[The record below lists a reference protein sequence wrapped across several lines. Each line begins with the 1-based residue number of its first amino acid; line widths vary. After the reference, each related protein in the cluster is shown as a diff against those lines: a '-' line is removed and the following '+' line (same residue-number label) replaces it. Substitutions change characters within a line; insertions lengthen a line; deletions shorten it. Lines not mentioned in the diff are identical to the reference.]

1 MGGKKIENLEILR
14 EHNFPVP
21 EFFVVDRDTDI
32 DAIKIPW
39 NRCAVR
45 SAACVE
51 DGAAQSFAGQFD
63 TFLNVSAHEV
73 TDRIRQCFASTQRQS
88 VREYAERQG
97 IELTGIDMQV
107 IVQKM
112 INSRYSGVCFTAN
125 PQGLL
130 NEMVIVVGR
139 GTGDNVVEDKTKAT
153 TYYYHVTD
161 RVYYYEGEEDF
172 LCRDMLER
180 LVKLAE
186 DMQPLLGEL
195 LDIEFAVSEDEIY
208 ILQARNITTL
218 RQDTPLILDNSNIV
232 ESYPGLS
239 LPLTCSFVNT
249 VYSGIFKSISRRV
262 LKNERE
268 LAKYENVFSNM
279 VGAVNGRLYYKIS
292 NWYTIIKFLPMN
304 KKIIP
309 IWQEMLGVKTK
320 SYDRQPVKL
329 PALVRAKTYWNVI
342 VEMLC
347 VPKNMR
353 KLNRDFAGINES
365 FYSRW
370 HDEITP
376 GEALALYRELQE
388 TLLSCWDITLLND
401 VYSFV
406 FTALVK
412 KRLGERG
419 NQVIS
424 GISNIES
431 MKPVRELLRLAWEKD
446 RVSEEQYSQRFEVYI
461 REYGDRNLE
470 ELKLE
475 SRTFRSNPE
484 LLEEQIAL
492 YREDPE
498 RLDEMYHRIQEEA
511 KNAQRSVRLKGLNRF
526 FAAQAARGIA
536 NREISRLNRSR
547 IFGMVRSIF
556 SGLGEE
562 FARTGLIETP
572 DDVFWMT
579 TDEVFAAAEQYFPVG
594 TSRSFDSGRCS
605 ASPDKEQ
612 LRAVISGRK
621 AEYELYACLPAYQRL
636 VFAGKEFDK
645 HHRSINSHKLRLKR
659 EELTGTPCSDGIA
672 EGEVLVVTDVTQ
684 VKNYKDKILV
694 TRMTDPGW
702 VFLLVC
708 ARGIIS
714 EKGSLLSHTAIIS
727 RELKLPSIVG
737 VEKLTDTLQTG
748 DVVRMNGSTGQ
759 IWIVKRNED
768 EMRQI

>member
-14 EHNFPVP
+14 EHGFPVP
-21 EFFVVDRDTDI
+21 EFFVVDRDADLDTI
-32 DAIKIPW
+32 EIPW
-39 NRCAVR
+39 DRCAVR

-51 DGAAQSFAGQFD
+51 DGEAQSFAGQFD
-63 TFLNVSAHEV
+63 TYLNVSANEAS
-73 TDRIRQCFASTQRQS
+73 DRIRQCFASTQKQS

-97 IELTGIDMQV
+97 MDLTGIDMQV

-112 INSRYSGVCFTAN
+112 IDPRYSGVCFTAN

-180 LVKLAE
+180 LVKLAA

-195 LDIEFAVSEDEIY
+195 LDIEFAVAADEIY

-249 VYSGIFKSISRRV
+249 VYSGIFRSISRRV

-279 VGAVNGRLYYKIS
+279 VGAVNGRMYYKIS

-353 KLNRDFAGINES
+353 KLNSDFAGINEN
-365 FYSRW
+365 FYLRW

-376 GEALALYRELQE
+376 GEALGLYRELQE
-388 TLLSCWDITLLND
+388 RLLSCWDITLLND
-401 VYSFV
+401 VYAFV

-419 NQVIS
+419 NRVIS

-446 RVSEEQYSQRFEVYI
+446 RISEEQYRQQFEAYI

-484 LLEEQIAL
+484 LLKEQVAL
-492 YREDPE
+492 YHEDTE
-498 RLDEMYHRIQEEA
+498 RLAEMYHRLQDEVQTPPEA
-511 KNAQRSVRLKGLNRF
+511 SRLRGLNKF
-526 FAAQAARGIA
+526 LAAKAAEGIA

-547 IFGMVRSIF
+547 IFGMVRLIF
-556 SGLGEE
+556 SRLGEE

-579 TDEVFAAAEQYFPVG
+579 TDEVFAAAERYDAAGKSF
-594 TSRSFDSGRCS
+594 RS
-605 ASPDKEQ
+605 
-612 LRAVISGRK
+612 VIAGRK

-636 VFAGKEFDK
+636 IFAEKEFDK
-645 HHRSINSHKLRLKR
+645 HHRNINSHKLRLKR
-659 EELTGTPCSDGIA
+659 DELVGTPCSDGIA

-748 DVVRMNGSTGQ
+748 DVVRMNGNTGQ
-759 IWIVKRNED
+759 IWIVKRNAN